1 VNLAATLLRSADDW
15 ADRPAVRL
23 DSSELT
29 YRDLNEASARVAG
42 LLRERGVR
50 PGDRVGIMMPNVAEF
65 PVLYY
70 GVLRAG
76 GVVVPMNPLLK
87 AREVAYYLGDS
98 GARLVFAWPAVADD
112 AQVGA
117 KEADAGCIVVDPA
130 TAWDSTGGRV
140 QPDEVATRNDDDTAV
155 ILYTSG
161 TTGQPKGAELTHA
174 NLGRNTE
181 IVASPQLFGVT
192 ERDVIFGGLP
202 LFHSFGQT
210 CTMNAAVLCG
220 ACLTLL
226 PRFDPDRVLEIIE
239 RDRVTIFAGVPT
251 MYAALL
257 HHPDRDRYDVS
268 SLRLCVSGGA
278 AMPVEVMRA
287 FEQTFGCIVLEGY
300 GLSETSPVASFN
312 HADRERKAGSIGT
325 PIAGVQMRVADD
337 QGSGVPTGE
346 VGEIL
351 IRGHNIMKG
360 YWNMPE
366 ATRAAVRDG
375 WFHTGDMGRVDED
388 GYYFIVD
395 RKKDLIIRGG
405 YNVYPRE
412 VEEVLHEH
420 PAVAEVAVVGVA
432 HPELGEEVGAAVTLK
447 AGARATPEEIRDF
460 VKKQIAA
467 YKYPRVV
474 WFVDALPKGPTGKIL
489 KREIKPPEG
498 LGVRSSADPRS

>member
-1 VNLAATLLRSADDW
+1 
-15 ADRPAVRL
+15 
-23 DSSELT
+23 
-29 YRDLNEASARVAG
+29 
-42 LLRERGVR
+42 
-50 PGDRVGIMMPNVAEF
+50 
-65 PVLYY
+65 
-70 GVLRAG
+70 
-76 GVVVPMNPLLK
+76 
-87 AREVAYYLGDS
+87 
-98 GARLVFAWPAVADD
+98 
-112 AQVGA
+112 
-117 KEADAGCIVVDPA
+117 
-130 TAWDSTGGRV
+130 
-140 QPDEVATRNDDDTAV
+140 
-155 ILYTSG
+155 
-161 TTGQPKGAELTHA
+161 
-174 NLGRNTE
+174 
-181 IVASPQLFGVT
+181 
-192 ERDVIFGGLP
+192 
-202 LFHSFGQT
+202 
-210 CTMNAAVLCG
+210 
-220 ACLTLL
+220 
-226 PRFDPDRVLEIIE
+226 
-239 RDRVTIFAGVPT
+239 
-251 MYAALL
+251 
-257 HHPDRDRYDVS
+257 
-268 SLRLCVSGGA
+268 
-278 AMPVEVMRA
+278 
-287 FEQTFGCIVLEGY
+287 
-300 GLSETSPVASFN
+300 
-312 HADRERKAGSIGT
+312 
-325 PIAGVQMRVADD
+325 VADD